1 MNFPS
6 RIDSAPDESP
16 ECTKIKIRFNRS
28 TTLGPHAR
36 RTPPHSNEGCV
47 LPRSAARAPQRGEPS
62 SVQAMTAAATQNID
76 SASLTSI
83 GQVRSTNQDYFGE
96 FSRPDGTRL
105 LLVADGMGGHR
116 GGATA
121 SRLATETIGEV
132 FATSTANAPE
142 ILYEAIRAA
151 NARVHQAS
159 LEDPELRG
167 MGTTVVT
174 MLFDAEGL
182 VWVAHV
188 GDSRAYRLHRA
199 GIEQIT
205 QDHSV
210 VAEMVRRGLITA
222 EEAEVHPRRNE
233 ILRSVGVESAVEIDV
248 AQVLSAPGDVYVL
261 CSDGL
266 SGEVS
271 DVEIAQTVQSAPP
284 ETAARVLVALANDR
298 GAPDN
303 VTVQIA
309 LLPMEDGKTI
319 PIDIPLPPQP
329 MRTPRA
335 STWIAGLVAALVV
348 AAAGYYLLQSNAS
361 SPTNS
366 PTNNT
371 LPPLP

>member
-1 MNFPS
+1 
-6 RIDSAPDESP
+6 
-16 ECTKIKIRFNRS
+16 
-28 TTLGPHAR
+28 
-36 RTPPHSNEGCV
+36 
-47 LPRSAARAPQRGEPS
+47 
-62 SVQAMTAAATQNID
+62 MTAADTQNID

-96 FSRPDGTRL
+96 FSRPNGDRL
-105 LLVADGMGGHR
+105 LVVADGMGGHR

-121 SRLATETIGEV
+121 SQLATETIGEA
-132 FATSTANAPE
+132 FATSTANSPDT
-142 ILYEAIRAA
+142 LYDAIRVA

-167 MGTTVVT
+167 MGTTVVM

-188 GDSRAYRLHRA
+188 GDSRAYRLHPA

-210 VAEMVRRGLITA
+210 VGEMVRRGLITA

-248 AQVLSAPGDVYVL
+248 AQVLSAPGDFYVL

-271 DVEIAQTVQSAPP
+271 DAEIAQTVQSARP
-284 ETAARVLVALANDR
+284 ETAAKNLVALANDR

-309 LLPMEDGKTI
+309 LLPMNDEQTI
-319 PIDIPLPPQP
+319 QIERPLPPQAT
-329 MRTPRA
+329 RTTSS
-335 STWIAGLVAALVV
+335 STWIAGLVVALVV

-361 SPTNS
+361 SNNNT
-366 PTNNT
+366 TNNT
-371 LPPLP
+371 TNNATKNATKNAPKAHSSEPSALAKGVVVKPVTPLINVEPIEPTEGIPPVSAAAPEF

>member
-1 MNFPS
+1 M
-6 RIDSAPDESP
+6 
-16 ECTKIKIRFNRS
+16 
-28 TTLGPHAR
+28 
-36 RTPPHSNEGCV
+36 
-47 LPRSAARAPQRGEPS
+47 LPRRAPCALQRGEPS
-62 SVQAMTAAATQNID
+62 GVQAMTAADTQNID

-96 FSRPDGTRL
+96 FSRPNGDRL
-105 LLVADGMGGHR
+105 LVVADGMGGHR

-132 FATSTANAPE
+132 FAKSTANSPDM
-142 ILYEAIRAA
+142 LYDAVSAA

-188 GDSRAYRLHRA
+188 GDSRAYRLHSA

-210 VAEMVRRGLITA
+210 VGEMVRRGLITA

-248 AQVLSAPGDVYVL
+248 AQVLSAPGDFYVL

-271 DVEIAQTVQSAPP
+271 DVEIAKTVQSARP
-284 ETAARVLVALANDR
+284 ETAVKNLVALANDR

-309 LLPMEDGKTI
+309 LLPMDYEQTI
-319 PIDIPLPPQP
+319 QIDRPLPPQAT
-329 MRTPRA
+329 RTTSS
-335 STWIAGLVAALVV
+335 STWIAGLVVALVV
-348 AAAGYYLLQSNAS
+348 AAAGYYLL
-361 SPTNS
+361 
-366 PTNNT
+366 
-371 LPPLP
+371 